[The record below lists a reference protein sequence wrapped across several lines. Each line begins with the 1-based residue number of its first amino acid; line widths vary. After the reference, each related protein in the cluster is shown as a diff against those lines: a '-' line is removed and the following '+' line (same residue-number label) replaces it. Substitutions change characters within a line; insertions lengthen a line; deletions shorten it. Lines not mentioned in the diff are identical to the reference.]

1 MKFTLAWLKSHLD
14 TDADAQQIADK
25 LTAIG
30 LEVESVE
37 DAGARLKDF
46 TVAHVVSAEKH
57 PNADKLRLCMVDTGS
72 GEPVQVVCGAPNA
85 RAGINVVFAK
95 PGTIIPVS
103 GAELKVGTIRGVES
117 RGMMCSGRELLLS
130 DDHDG
135 IIELP
140 ADAKIGEPVAKV
152 LGLNDPVIDISLTPN
167 RGDAASVYGIAR
179 DLAAAGLGRLRE
191 SDVFPVQGKFASPIQ
206 TILDFPEGT
215 RDAAPM
221 FAGRLIKGVENGPSP
236 KWLQDWL
243 KAVGLRPISALVDV
257 TNFISL
263 DRGRPLHVFDAAK
276 LKGNLRARFAKDG
289 EQLLALDG
297 KTYVLDSE
305 MVVIADDVAAQGIGG
320 VMGGEDSSCT
330 DATTD
335 VFVESAL
342 FDPVRIAR
350 AGRILSIVSDA
361 RYRFE
366 RGVDPEFV
374 IPGIEL
380 ATKLI
385 LEFCGGEP
393 SEVVVA
399 GGTPNWTRTVNFTPA
414 MVKKLAGID
423 VPKTEIAHILGALGF
438 TIEGHDPMSVVPP
451 SWRGDIV
458 GPADLVEE
466 VVRIYGLDK
475 VPSEPMDRPSVI
487 ARPTL
492 TPAQRRS
499 RIVKRTLAARGF
511 NETVNFSFIPRAQA
525 TLFGGGDDARQLE
538 NPIAADLDAMRPSVL
553 PSLLAAASRNAARGF
568 SDVMLFEVGAQFESG
583 MPEAQTTVAAG
594 IRTGAGARSWTKSTH
609 GADVFDAKADM
620 LAALEA
626 AMNGP
631 MTAPVK
637 QGAAAWYHPGRSGT
651 LALGPKVL
659 AYFGELHPKIL
670 AAFDLKGPVSAFE
683 VFLSAIPE
691 PKSKSKARAP
701 FAPSQF
707 QPVERDFA
715 FVVKTDVTADAVL
728 KAAKGAERD
737 LIERIDIFD
746 VYEGKGVPE
755 GMKSLAISVRLAP
768 KDKTL
773 TDAEIDAVAQK
784 IVAAVTKATGG
795 TLRT

>member
-1 MKFTLAWLKSHLD
+1 MKFTLSWLKAPLD
-14 TDADAQQIADK
+14 TDADAQTIADK

-57 PNADKLRLCMVDTGS
+57 PNADKLRLCMVDTGA

-103 GAELKVGTIRGVES
+103 GAELKIGTIRGVES
-117 RGMMCSGRELLLS
+117 RGMMCSVRELLIG

-135 IIELP
+135 IIELS
-140 ADAKIGEPVAKV
+140 ADAKVGEPAAKA

-191 SDVFPVQGKFASPIQ
+191 GDPTPVPGKFKSPIQ
-206 TILDFPEGT
+206 TVLDFPAGT
-215 RDAAPM
+215 ESAAPM
-221 FAGRLIKGVENGPSP
+221 FAGRLIRGVKNGPSP

-257 TNFISL
+257 TNFLSL

-276 LKGNLRARFAKDG
+276 IKGDLRARFAKDG
-289 EQLLALDG
+289 EQVLALDG
-297 KTYVLDSE
+297 KTYTLDSE
-305 MVVIADDVAAQGIGG
+305 MVVIADDAAAQSIGG
-320 VMGGEDSSCT
+320 FMGGEDSSCT

-342 FDPVRIAR
+342 WDPVRIAR
-350 AGRILSIVSDA
+350 TGRLLGIVSDA

-366 RGVDPEFV
+366 RGIDPEFTL
-374 IPGIEL
+374 PGLEL
-380 ATKLI
+380 ATKMI

-399 GGTPNWTRTVNFTPA
+399 GKPTEWRRTISFTPSA
-414 MVKKLAGID
+414 VKKLGGME
-423 VPKTEIAHILGALGF
+423 VPVDEIIRILTNLGF
-438 TIEGHDPMSVVPP
+438 KVEGRDPMSVTPP
-451 SWRGDIV
+451 SWRGDVV
-458 GPADLVEE
+458 GSADLVEE

-475 VPSEPMDRPSVI
+475 VPSEPMGRPSVI
-487 ARPTL
+487 ARTVL

-499 RIVKRTLAARGF
+499 RIVRRTIVARGF
-511 NETVNFSFIPRAQA
+511 NETINFSFIPRAHA
-525 TLFGGGDDARQLE
+525 KLFGGGDDERQLQ

-553 PSLLAAASRNAARGF
+553 PSLLAAAQRNAARGY
-568 SDVMLFEVGAQFESG
+568 SDVNLFELGAQFESG
-583 MPEAQTTVAAG
+583 MPEAQQTVAAG
-594 IRTGAGARSWTKSTH
+594 IRAGGALRSWTKATH
-609 GADVFDAKADM
+609 GADVFDVKADM
-620 LAALEA
+620 LAAMEA

-631 MTAPVK
+631 MTAPIK
-637 QGAAAWYHPGRSGT
+637 QGAAPWYHPGRSGT

-659 AYFGELHPKIL
+659 AYFGELHPKII
-670 AAFDLKGPVSAFE
+670 AAFDLKGPVAAFE
-683 VFLSAIPE
+683 VFLDAIPE
-691 PKSKSKARAP
+691 PKSKGKARAP
-701 FAPSQF
+701 FLPSPF

-715 FVVKTDVTADAVL
+715 FVVDTGVSADAII
-728 KAAKGAERD
+728 KAAKSAERD

-755 GMKSLAISVRLAP
+755 GKKSIAINVRLQP

-773 TDAEIDAVAQK
+773 TDAEIEAIAAK